1 MDLGL
6 EGKLALVTGGSR
18 GIGRATSIAL
28 AREGAKVIFSYAS
41 NQAAAEETV
50 AAIEAAGGSAQA
62 IQFDVKDPEAGKA
75 ALTGIQKEHGPLA
88 ILVNNAGVARD
99 NLLVRT
105 KDAELQQSFETN
117 VYGPFYL
124 ARAAARGMMKAR
136 YGRIIMMGS
145 VVGHMGNQGQAVYG
159 ATKAALAGMTR
170 SLARELASRAI
181 TVNLVAPGFIDTD
194 MTKQT
199 VSEAM
204 REQLEAA
211 IPLNSLGKGE
221 DIADAV
227 CFLCSDRAR
236 YITGQVL
243 HVNGGM
249 FMS

>member
-18 GIGRATSIAL
+18 GIGRAIAIAL
-28 AREGAKVIFSYAS
+28 AREGAKVVFSYAS
-41 NQAAAEETV
+41 NAEAAAQTV
-50 AAIEAAGGSAQA
+50 QQIEAAGGSAEA

-75 ALTGIQKEHGPLA
+75 AITALQKTHGPLA

-105 KDAELQQSFETN
+105 KDADLEQSFATN

-124 ARAAARGMMKAR
+124 ARAATRAMMKAR
-136 YGRIIMMGS
+136 WGRVIMIGS
-145 VVGHMGNQGQAVYG
+145 VVGHMGNQGQAVYS

-170 SLARELASRAI
+170 SLARELASRSI
-181 TVNLVAPGFIDTD
+181 TVNLVAPGFIETD
-194 MTKQT
+194 MTKET
-199 VSEAM
+199 VSEDM
-204 REQLEAA
+204 RAQLEAS
-211 IPLNSLGKGE
+211 IPLNALGQGE

-249 FMS
+249 YMS